1 MEYQDL
7 KPGEK
12 YRFNTRAPSILG
24 LVVNNAE
31 LIAITGWTA
40 ATRFDPLLQNRLTQV
55 NNAIDGYFIGG
66 IDGTWLVFKLSHTND
81 TYFVLSQ
88 RWIEEDSLQLSAKVY
103 PTLTIYGSLEDYKM
117 AQEVLTQ
124 LGIEY
129 SIS

>member
-103 PTLTIYGSLEDYKM
+103 PTLTIYGCLEDYKM
-117 AQEVLTQ
+117 AQ
-124 LGIEY
+124 
-129 SIS
+129 